1 MNQSTLI
8 RDCRIGQDPLWSTCH
23 LLTLKLNSWVPV
35 NTDCCQSVKATA
47 SSLTSTFDVHQAF
60 LSDSFNDQRHH
71 AAGNQMNRESTQLI
85 GLIIVSNLASV
96 AFLRPCFCSA
106 APSNGR
112 QTTFTNPLDGLY
124 CSFSLT
130 ALKRLEAYNSSV
142 YMACTQNF
150 CVSNAAFV
158 SLTSTN
164 KCPRPIMVKR

>member
-8 RDCRIGQDPLWSTCH
+8 RDCRIGQHPLWSTCH

-96 AFLRPCFCSA
+96 AFLRPC
-106 APSNGR
+106 
-112 QTTFTNPLDGLY
+112 
-124 CSFSLT
+124 T

-158 SLTSTN
+158 SLTNPFAGCVRTRCRS
-164 KCPRPIMVKR
+164 PVKNSLPFK